1 MADSLAGRTVLIAR
15 DPSRAEGLR
24 ARLEALGA
32 AVIVSPVTATMPG
45 DEDELDAANAALA
58 GFDWVVVA
66 SVNAVNALRDAAQR
80 ASVDLTEV
88 PTSWAAV
95 GSTTASALDALG
107 IKVAIVPE
115 DHSAAGLVAEL
126 ATAATPG
133 QRALLPQGD
142 LAAPTL
148 AEGLQAAGFEVTA
161 VTAYRTVPETLDPGT
176 AEAWSAGTIDVAVIA
191 ASSAARQVAAQV
203 DARVPVVI
211 VAIGNST
218 ATTAREC
225 GFQSVMVADDSTD
238 EALVDAVREAL
249 GEHRLTSSPRLII

>member
-32 AVIVSPVTATMPG
+32 AVIVSPVTATMAG
-45 DEDELDAANAALA
+45 DEDELDAVTAALPS
-58 GFDWVVVA
+58 FDWVVVA

-95 GSTTASALDALG
+95 GPTTASALDALG
-107 IKVAIVPE
+107 ITVAIVPE

-126 ATAATPG
+126 AKTATPG

-142 LAAPTL
+142 LAAPTM
-148 AEGLQAAGFEVTA
+148 AEGLQAAGFGVTA
-161 VTAYRTVPETLDPGT
+161 VTAYRTVPEMLDPGT
-176 AEAWSAGTIDVAVIA
+176 TEAWAAGTIDAAVIA

-203 DARVPVVI
+203 DVKIPVAI

-218 ATTAREC
+218 AKTAREC
-225 GFQSVMVADDSTD
+225 GFMSVVVADDSTD
-238 EALVDAVREAL
+238 DALADAVYKAAADNL
-249 GEHRLTSSPRLII
+249 LQ